1 MLKSIALASLAV
13 STVLAAPVSTPLKR
27 WTYAKYFDLQGH
39 RGGRGEHIENTL
51 DSFAWGIID
60 GVTSLEM
67 DAGLTKDGH
76 LVVWHDESID
86 PTKCLDTAPVFAND
100 SMYPYVGKYI
110 ANLTLA
116 QVKTLDCG
124 SLRLNEFPFQ
134 LTLPGTKISTL
145 QEMFDFVDCA
155 TDDEILF
162 NIESKVD
169 GDFRNLTRAPEDF
182 AYAMVNLYKSLGPA
196 IIDRITHQSF
206 DWRTLVISKQIL
218 PSLRTS
224 ALCDDTTLYKPLTPA
239 APGNL
244 TAHGVG
250 PSNWLAGIDVDS
262 FNGSTVAERVVQ
274 AAVSIGADFLS
285 PVATAYASPVNDP
298 SLPGYIAFT
307 NKTMVDAAHRSG
319 LQVKPWTP
327 NRLNVIKELME
338 IGVDGLITDYPLLV
352 RRYVEQ
358 RGDAALAPLGNVAR
372 VQKCLNEH
380 IQLAPTNRTI

>member
-1 MLKSIALASLAV
+1 MLKSVVLATLAV
-13 STVLAAPVSTPLKR
+13 STVLAIPVTLPQKR
-27 WTYAKYFDLQGH
+27 WAYAKYFDLQGH

-67 DAGLTKDGH
+67 DTGLTKDGH

-86 PTKCLDTAPVFAND
+86 PTKCLDTAPVFSND

-124 SLRLNEFPFQ
+124 SLRLAGFPLQ

-145 QEMFDFVDCA
+145 AEVFEFVDCA

-169 GDFRNLTRAPEDF
+169 GDFRNLTRGPDDF
-182 AYAMVNLYKSLGPA
+182 VEAMVTLYKSLGPS
-196 IIDRITHQSF
+196 IIDRITHQ
-206 DWRTLVISKQIL
+206 WRSLIISKQVL

-224 ALCDDTTLYKPLTPA
+224 ALCDDTTLYKPLSVGQD
-239 APGNL
+239 GNL
-244 TAHGVG
+244 TTHGNG
-250 PSNWLAGIDVDS
+250 PSNWLAGIDIDS

-274 AAVSIGADFLS
+274 AAASIGADFLS
-285 PVATAYASPVNDP
+285 PVATAYASPVADP
-298 SLPGYIAFT
+298 ALPGYIAFT
-307 NKTMVDAAHRSG
+307 NKTMVDAAHRHG
-319 LQVKPWTP
+319 MQIKPWTP
-327 NRLNVIKELME
+327 DTLNSIKYLLD
-338 IGVDGLITDYPLLV
+338 IGVDGLITDFPLSV
-352 RRYVEQ
+352 RRYLDQ
-358 RGDAALAPLGNVAR
+358 RGTYALAPLGDVAR
-372 VQKCLNEH
+372 VQKCLAQH
-380 IQLAPTNRTI
+380 IQLTPSNRTI